1 MSLSPLLQDLASAA
15 AGAPLD
21 WRDLGLKNYLFSL
34 PTPLGEFQLRWYSL
48 AYLAAII
55 FAYWHISKTL
65 KAPGAPMAQRH
76 ADDLFF
82 YCTLGVILGGRL
94 GYATFYTGGET
105 GLPSLWG
112 QPSELLKLWNG
123 GMSFHG
129 GLVGVLLA
137 IAFVCRQGK
146 LSFLRVCDYVAV
158 SVPMGMFFGRLAN
171 FVNAELWGRVAGSDV
186 PWAMVFPGGGPMP
199 RHPSQ
204 LYEALLE
211 GLLLAAVL
219 MYLFWR
225 TRARWK
231 PGLLVGIFATGMA
244 LARFVVEFY
253 REPDA
258 QLQELAR
265 SSDLSM
271 GQWLTLP
278 LLAAGL
284 FFTIRALMRPELGS
298 TTPVPE

>member
-1 MSLSPLLQDLASAA
+1 MLLSLSLQDLAVAA
-15 AGAPLD
+15 ANAPLN
-21 WRDLGLKNYLFSL
+21 WQDLGLRNYLFSL

-55 FAYWHISKTL
+55 FSYWHISKSL
-65 KAPGAPMAQRH
+65 KAAGAPMAQRH

-82 YCTLGVILGGRL
+82 YGTLGVILGGRL
-94 GYATFYTGGET
+94 GYATFYTGGDT

-112 QPSELLKLWNG
+112 QPGELLKLWNG

-137 IAFVCRQGK
+137 IAFVCWRNK

-158 SVPMGMFFGRLAN
+158 TVPVGMFFGRMAN
-171 FVNAELWGRVAGSDV
+171 FINAELWGRAAGPDV
-186 PWAMVFPGGGPMP
+186 PWAMVFPGAGDMP

-204 LYEALLE
+204 LYEAGLE
-211 GLLLAAVL
+211 GLLLAAVM

-231 PGLLVGIFATGMA
+231 PGLLVGVFAFGIA
-244 LARFVVEFY
+244 LARFLVEFY
-253 REPDA
+253 REPDE
-258 QLQELAR
+258 QLKQFAL
-265 SSDLSM
+265 SSGMSM

-284 FFTIRALMRPELGS
+284 FFAIRAFSRPELNS
-298 TTPVPE
+298 TAPNPE